1 MEHIS
6 LNLRG
11 IRAEE
16 LSFKQNN
23 VKIPKDAKLDL
34 KPSFSRRVRKTPD
47 NEKLHFVTL
56 EVKIESS
63 ETSPKPFDLKVCL
76 TGVFEAEVGS
86 DFERR
91 AFNVQ
96 AVAILYPCI
105 PISGRRSPISRARR
119 SSRRSFC
126 PWWAARS
133 FPRTGNR
140 PKSFRTDFH
149 LGDTI
154 RKMGEKSGRIV
165 NRLTLL

>member
-96 AVAILYPCI
+96 AVGGHQ
-105 PISGRRSPISRARR
+105 SHGRGVRR
-119 SSRRSFC
+119 
-126 PWWAARS
+126 AARS
-133 FPRTGNR
+133 ARGGRRALSRGQGTARSLSELIFT
-140 PKSFRTDFH
+140 SATQS
-149 LGDTI
+149 
-154 RKMGEKSGRIV
+154 EKWVKKAGGLLIV
-165 NRLTLL
+165 

>member
-96 AVAILYPCI
+96 AVAILYPYL
-105 PISGRRSPISRARR
+105 RAAVTNLTG
-119 SSRRSFC
+119 
-126 PWWAARS
+126 AAFVAPLVLPVVGGAL
-133 FPRTGNR
+133 FP
-140 PKSFRTDFH
+140 
-149 LGDTI
+149 
-154 RKMGEKSGRIV
+154 
-165 NRLTLL
+165 

>member
-76 TGVFEAEVGS
+76 TAYSRRKSEATSNGARS
-86 DFERR
+86 TCRR
-91 AFNVQ
+91 SRS
-96 AVAILYPCI
+96 CI

>member
-6 LNLRG
+6 LNPARDPRG
-11 IRAEE
+11 RTQ
-16 LSFKQNN
+16 FKQNN

-96 AVAILYPCI
+96 AVAILYPYL
-105 PISGRRSPISRARR
+105 RAAVTNLTGAA
-119 SSRRSFC
+119 FVAPLVL

>member
-1 MEHIS
+1 MEDIS

-56 EVKIESS
+56 EVK
-63 ETSPKPFDLKVCL
+63 PFDLKVCL

-96 AVAILYPCI
+96 AVAILYPYL
-105 PISGRRSPISRARR
+105 RAAVTNLTG
-119 SSRRSFC
+119 
-126 PWWAARS
+126 AAFVAPLVLPVVGGAL
-133 FPRTGNR
+133 FPEDREPPEVFPN
-140 PKSFRTDFH
+140 
-149 LGDTI
+149 
-154 RKMGEKSGRIV
+154 
-165 NRLTLL
+165 

>member
-63 ETSPKPFDLKVCL
+63 ETSPQALRSESLPDGRIRGGSRKRLRTARVQRAGGRDPVSLSQGGGHQSHGR
-76 TGVFEAEVGS
+76 GV
-86 DFERR
+86 RR
-91 AFNVQ
+91 
-96 AVAILYPCI
+96 
-105 PISGRRSPISRARR
+105 
-119 SSRRSFC
+119 
-126 PWWAARS
+126 AARS
-133 FPRTGNR
+133 ARGGRRALSRGQGTARSLSELIFT
-140 PKSFRTDFH
+140 SATQS
-149 LGDTI
+149 
-154 RKMGEKSGRIV
+154 EKWVKKAGGLLIV
-165 NRLTLL
+165 

>member
-1 MEHIS
+1 MEDIS

-76 TGVFEAEVGS
+76 TGVFEADVAS
-86 DFERR
+86 DFDRR

-96 AVAILYPCI
+96 AVAILYPYL
-105 PISGRRSPISRARR
+105 RAAVTNLTG
-119 SSRRSFC
+119 
-126 PWWAARS
+126 AAFVAPLVLPVVGGAL
-133 FPRTGNR
+133 FPEDRE
-140 PKSFRTDFH
+140 PPEVFPS
-149 LGDTI
+149 
-154 RKMGEKSGRIV
+154 
-165 NRLTLL
+165 

>member
-1 MEHIS
+1 MEDIS

-96 AVAILYPCI
+96 AVAILYPYL
-105 PISGRRSPISRARR
+105 RAAVTNLTARR